1 MQQGAAAGR
10 PHPRRLRSRAAWAS
24 RGGGSREPGMR
35 EGGQQGAAA
44 PPARRCCGY
53 ALRAAQRPQ
62 KCCAAGACGCVG
74 ARWVLVSGKGGRL
87 CKNTYSALHCGGA
100 PRAHRLHSLIFFS
113 TCLAGCLPHFN
124 HLLPPSPHSTRITC
138 ARSRCKVANMCN
150 SECMAR
156 IWPKHKRLPR
166 GRVATGRLLVVS
178 QERGTRTCEGV
189 HFVGHCCQPRCRYR
203 LSV

>member
-53 ALRAAQRPQ
+53 ALCAAQRPQ

-74 ARWVLVSGKGGRL
+74 ARWVPVSGRGCLCQGR
-87 CKNTYSALHCGGA
+87 GGA
-100 PRAHRLHSLIFFS
+100 CARTLTQHCTVVVHHALIACIVSSFFPPAWLAASLTS
-113 TCLAGCLPHFN
+113 
-124 HLLPPSPHSTRITC
+124 ITC
-138 ARSRCKVANMCN
+138 CRPHLIPLASRVPAAAARSPTC
-150 SECMAR
+150 
-156 IWPKHKRLPR
+156 
-166 GRVATGRLLVVS
+166 ATAS
-178 QERGTRTCEGV
+178 AWQESGPSTSD
-189 HFVGHCCQPRCRYR
+189 CRAAE
-203 LSV
+203 